1 MTEIINTIERK
12 EGARVSYRVFSQ
24 GSGNKAIVLCH
35 GLASN
40 MTRWFEFAEFTSLK
54 NSWDI
59 ILPDLR
65 GHGSSLYRGVI
76 TMEEWCGDIAAIL
89 DREGYEFAAVGGH
102 CLGANIA
109 INFAALYPEK
119 CRGIVLLEPLFS
131 ESFTGVFKRLGRHRI
146 ILNLFISLSRIINCT
161 GIYRRKIPSLD
172 LRELDRAGRELIE
185 KSGSPEVLRKRY
197 GSPLYDL
204 RYIPVA
210 AYLQSVRELLRPLP
224 DLKKIAVP
232 KLFIFSSG
240 RIFSESCD
248 LNELCGSLTDC
259 ETVIIDSYHW
269 VPTEKPVEL
278 REAIEQWC
286 FKHFD

>member
-1 MTEIINTIERK
+1 MTDRINKIERK
-12 EGARVSYRVFSQ
+12 DGAGISYRIV
-24 GSGNKAIVLCH
+24 SGGFKKRVIILCH

-40 MTRWFEFAEFTSLK
+40 MTRWSEFTELTSLK
-54 NSWDI
+54 ESWDI

-65 GHGSSLYRGVI
+65 GHGNSVFRGVI

-89 DREGYEFAAVGGH
+89 DKEGYEYAAVGGH

-109 INFAALYPEK
+109 VNFAVLYPEK
-119 CRGIVLLEPLFS
+119 CTGIVLLEPLFS
-131 ESFTGVFKRLGRHRI
+131 ESFTGVLKRLGRHK
-146 ILNLFISLSRIINCT
+146 LLLGSLIALLRIINCS
-161 GIYRRKIPSLD
+161 GFYRRKLPFLD
-172 LRELDRAGRELIE
+172 LRELDRSGRELIE
-185 KSGSPEVLRKRY
+185 EAGTPEILKKRY

-240 RIFSESCD
+240 RLFSESCD
-248 LNELCGSLTDC
+248 VNDLCGSLSDC

-269 VPTEKPVEL
+269 VPTEKPGEL
-278 REAIEQWC
+278 REAIEQW
-286 FKHFD
+286 FYRNFR